1 MNPENL
7 MNVDAVQALIRI
19 AGQREDPPA
28 GAYDRVWPAA
38 EATWLK
44 SLRRRR
50 TRRAAG
56 WLAAAAAVVV
66 AGVTAVIWLRPTA
79 QPVTEVARLDR
90 TVGSLE
96 IHAASGGAW
105 LPVDVGL
112 SDGLAPGTRLRTGV
126 DGRAGLLLGGEVS
139 VRLAESSEI
148 ELADERKVRLV
159 RGVVYPDTGP
169 GGRGGQVQVITAG
182 GTLQD
187 FGTQFEVSYDDSGLR
202 LRVREGQVVMAR
214 DAQRL
219 VAHAEQQIAVD
230 GQGRISR
237 DVLSRS
243 DPAWHWVESVAP
255 SATTD
260 GQPVTALLQ
269 WVSRETGR
277 ELRYA
282 DRAIEQEAA
291 ATILHGQLSGLAP
304 LKTLEV
310 MLATT
315 DLAYKISDDEAIE
328 VLRRPD

>member
-7 MNVDAVQALIRI
+7 MNVDAVRALIRM

-38 EATWLK
+38 EATWLTC
-44 SLRRRR
+44 LRRRR

-56 WLAAAAAVVV
+56 WLAAAAVVV
-66 AGVTAVIWLRPTA
+66 AGITAVIGLRPTVQA
-79 QPVTEVARLDR
+79 VAEVARLDR

-96 IHAASGGAW
+96 IHGAGGGTW
-105 LPVDVGL
+105 LPVDIGL
-112 SDGLAPGTRLRTGV
+112 SDGLIPGTRLRTGV
-126 DGRAGLLLGGEVS
+126 DGRAGLLLSGEIS
-139 VRLAESSEI
+139 IRLAESSEI
-148 ELADERKVRLV
+148 ELAGERRVRLV
-159 RGVVYPDTGP
+159 RGIVYVDTGP
-169 GGRGGQVQVITAG
+169 GGRGGQVQVITEG

-214 DAQRL
+214 EAQRL
-219 VAHAEQQIAVD
+219 VAHAEQQIAVN

-260 GQPVTALLQ
+260 GQPVTVLFQ

-304 LKTLEV
+304 LETLDV

-315 DLAYKISDDEAIE
+315 KLAYKISDDEAIE
-328 VLRRPD
+328 VVQRPD